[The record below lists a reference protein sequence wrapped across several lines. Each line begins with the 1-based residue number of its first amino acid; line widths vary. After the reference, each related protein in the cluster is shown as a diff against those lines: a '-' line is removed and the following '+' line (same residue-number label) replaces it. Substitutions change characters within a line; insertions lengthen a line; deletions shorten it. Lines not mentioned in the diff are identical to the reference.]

1 MSELPSTERRNERA
15 RDLDLLSTW
24 DLLRLMND
32 EDARVPAAV
41 SACVG
46 EIARAVDG
54 IVERI
59 RRGGRLVYVGA
70 GTSGRLGVLDASEAS
85 PTFGVPPT
93 LVVGVIA
100 GGDAALR
107 RSIEGAEDDAAA
119 GARALEELAVGER
132 DAVVG
137 VSASGGTPYVRGAL
151 EHARA
156 RGAFTVALTCN
167 AVAPIVAG
175 VDVVIAPQVG
185 PEVIAGSTR
194 LKSGTAEKLVL
205 NMLSTAAMVRLG
217 KTYGDLMVDLR
228 AVSAKLRERAMRIL
242 RDTTGADEARC
253 RAALEATEWSLKPAI
268 LMLRAGVDR
277 AEAERRLG
285 AAGGSLRR
293 ALAEPG
299 AFPKEASAGARR
311 ATRRGRPRR

>member
-15 RDLDLLSTW
+15 RDLDLLSTP
-24 DLLRLMND
+24 DLLRLMNE
-32 EDARVPAAV
+32 EDARVATAV
-41 SACVG
+41 RACLE
-46 EIARAVDG
+46 EIAHAVEG
-54 IVERI
+54 IVERL
-59 RRGGRLVYVGA
+59 RGGGRLIYVGA
-70 GTSGRLGVLDASEAS
+70 GTSGRLGVLDASEAP

-107 RSIEGAEDDAAA
+107 RSVEGAEDEAAA
-119 GARALEELAVGER
+119 GATALEELGLDRR

-137 VSASGGTPYVRGAL
+137 ISAGGRTPYVRGAL
-151 EHARA
+151 ERA
-156 RGAFTVALTCN
+156 RRAGAFTVALTCN
-167 AVAPIVAG
+167 ASPPIVAG

-228 AVSAKLRERAMRIL
+228 AVSAKLRDRALRIL
-242 RDTTGADEARC
+242 RETTGADETRC
-253 RAALEATEWSLKPAI
+253 RETLEETDWSLKPAI
-268 LMLRAGVDR
+268 LMLRARIGR
-277 AEAERRLG
+277 AEAERRLN

-293 ALAEPG
+293 ALEEAT
-299 AFPKEASAGARR
+299 AF
-311 ATRRGRPRR
+311 